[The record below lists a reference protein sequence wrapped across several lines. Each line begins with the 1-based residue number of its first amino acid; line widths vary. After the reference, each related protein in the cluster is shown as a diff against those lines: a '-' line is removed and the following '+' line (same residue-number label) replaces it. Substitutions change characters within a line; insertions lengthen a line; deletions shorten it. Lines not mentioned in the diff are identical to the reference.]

1 MGLKWYLKQMKLMN
15 SEKWH
20 PMHRIRPWAVYFCVL
35 RLPFL
40 WFQSLEWCRDTQL
53 PSKLLSTKQATTV
66 MCRCRWR
73 QVLCSKF
80 SCTKNNW
87 LQYFHN
93 ILCWALEKDGVH
105 KKKRWNVVI
114 FCHSLYHKETMLY
127 RTGEQ
132 QGCCFYMQSHSSLAV
147 YFFIMKKKDNFGK
160 EMLLKKSQKVIL
172 KNREQSLFFIQSLD
186 MLF

>member
-80 SCTKNNW
+80 SCTKNNS

-105 KKKRWNVVI
+105 KKKRWNVI

-127 RTGEQ
+127 RSGEQ

>member
-1 MGLKWYLKQMKLMN
+1 MGLKWYLKLMKLMN
-15 SEKWH
+15 SGKWH
-20 PMHRIRPWAVYFCVL
+20 PKHRIRPWAVYFCVL

-80 SCTKNNW
+80 SCTKNNS

-105 KKKRWNVVI
+105 KKKRWNVI

-127 RTGEQ
+127 RSGEQ

-186 MLF
+186 ILF